1 VIRRV
6 ARLSLAAALG
16 LATLPA
22 LAATDVAQVDPSR
35 RDEFGLKPD
44 DGSDKELLLP
54 DPVLDR
60 SWPVPGPGAEPPA
73 FAPDEDETDPF
84 KDETAPPPPDKDAP
98 APSEAEKPALPA
110 RPLVGPD
117 GRLDAG
123 SPSAEPDPVLSD
135 ILEPEI
141 DEPSEIDREDNA
153 PSPLD
158 RGDTDFHNETG
169 DPGEW

>member
-6 ARLSLAAALG
+6 AGFSIAAALFV
-16 LATLPA
+16 ATLHA
-22 LAATDVAQVDPSR
+22 LAVTSVAQDDPAR

-44 DGSDKELLLP
+44 DGRDKELLLP

-60 SWPVPGPGAEPPA
+60 SWPAPAPGDEPPA
-73 FAPDEDETDPF
+73 FAPDEDEIDPF
-84 KDETAPPPPDKDAP
+84 RDETPPPPPVERPP
-98 APSEAEKPALPA
+98 APSEVHKPNLPP

-117 GRLDAG
+117 GKFDAG
-123 SPSAEPDPVLSD
+123 SPSAEPDPVPSD
-135 ILEPEI
+135 VFEPEL

>member
-1 VIRRV
+1 MIVRNV
-6 ARLSLAAALG
+6 LAAAVFV
-16 LATLPA
+16 AA
-22 LAATDVAQVDPSR
+22 LAAAAASFAQEDPTR

-44 DGSDKELLLP
+44 DGSDKDLALP

-60 SWPVPGPGAEPPA
+60 SWPTPPA
-73 FAPDEDETDPF
+73 GDRPPAVASDEDEIDPF
-84 KDETAPPPPDKDAP
+84 HDEDAPPPAPVKRPP
-98 APSEAEKPALPA
+98 APSETGKPRLPA

-117 GRLDAG
+117 GRIDAG
-123 SPSAEPDPVLSD
+123 SPSPEPDPIPGQ

-141 DEPSEIDREDNA
+141 DEPSEIDEEDQA

-158 RGDTDFHNETG
+158 RGDADFEDETN

>member
-1 VIRRV
+1 VV
-6 ARLSLAAALG
+6 LAAAAFL
-16 LATLPA
+16 LAVSPCA
-22 LAATDVAQVDPSR
+22 PVAAEEDPTR

-44 DGSDKELLLP
+44 DGSDKDLALP

-60 SWPVPGPGAEPPA
+60 SWPVPGPGDHPPA
-73 FAPDEDETDPF
+73 VAPDEDEIDPF
-84 KDETAPPPPDKDAP
+84 NDEDAPPPAVKRPPVPSGTDKP
-98 APSEAEKPALPA
+98 KLPP

-123 SPSAEPDPVLSD
+123 SPSPEPDPIPGE

-158 RGDTDFHNETG
+158 RGDTDFRNESN

>member
-6 ARLSLAAALG
+6 AGFSLAAALFV
-16 LATLPA
+16 ATLHA
-22 LAATDVAQVDPSR
+22 FAATSVAQDDPER

-44 DGSDKELLLP
+44 DGRDKELLLP

-60 SWPVPGPGAEPPA
+60 SWPAPAPGDEPPA
-73 FAPDEDETDPF
+73 FAADEDEIDPF
-84 KDETAPPPPDKDAP
+84 RDDTAPPPPLQALPPPP
-98 APSEAEKPALPA
+98 AEPSTRPA

-117 GRLDAG
+117 GKVDAG
-123 SPSAEPDPVLSD
+123 SPSAEPDPVPSD
-135 ILEPEI
+135 IFEPEL

-158 RGDTDFHNETG
+158 RGDTDFHNEAG